1 MTKINESRKCK
12 VFKALSWALVFV
24 WMVLIFC
31 LSAQES
37 DDSAELSNA
46 FLAFIN
52 NFLGIDLSH
61 FFVHKLAHATEY
73 FFLAVFFSNAFY
85 FTKDKAL
92 PLLSLTL
99 TLLYAASDEIH
110 QYFIPGRACS
120 FKDILV
126 DGTGAIIGILVFY
139 LLHKFLSHSSQRI
152 KIKNN
157 K

>member
-1 MTKINESRKCK
+1 MTKIKESRKYK

-24 WMVLIFC
+24 WMGLIFC

-37 DDSAELSNA
+37 DDSAELSNI
-46 FLAFIN
+46 FLTFIN

-61 FFVHKLAHATEY
+61 FFVRKLAHATEY

-92 PLLSLTL
+92 PLLSLAL

-120 FKDILV
+120 LKDIVV
-126 DGTGAIIGILVFY
+126 DGAGAIMGILVFY
-139 LLHKFLSHSSQRI
+139 LLHKFLNLSGSRI
-152 KIKNN
+152 KNKN
-157 K
+157 KK